1 MALLGFYSILAG
13 FRDLAVFAIAPDRAV
28 AHSGLRLSWYN
39 LQLEA
44 ADEFDLRRP
53 MNR

>member
-13 FRDLAVFAIAPDRAV
+13 FRDLAVFSTVPDRPV
-28 AHSGLRLSWYN
+28 AHSGRRLSWYN
-39 LQLEA
+39 PQLEA
-44 ADEFDLRRP
+44 ADKFDLRRP